1 MDTIRETSDLSDDSV
16 TGLQKALDTFKR
28 GFVTT
33 EGELLIKDQ
42 PVEVLADEEIDHS
55 KITRQVRR

>member
-1 MDTIRETSDLSDDSV
+1 
-16 TGLQKALDTFKR
+16 
-28 GFVTT
+28 VTT

-42 PVEVLADEEIDHS
+42 PVEALADEEIDHS